1 MPPPPTSTPIKYA
14 TNMLLYQLS
23 FTGKASPR
31 NKTKI
36 DYEVTGIQTTASTQL
51 IIINQNLQI
60 SIQ

>member
-1 MPPPPTSTPIKYA
+1 MQRPLPPPPLPIKYP

-36 DYEVTGIQTTASTQL
+36 DHEVTGIQTTAAAQL
-51 IIINQNLQI
+51 IIINQNL
-60 SIQ
+60 